1 MPAERASQNPPRSED
16 CREQA
21 AHVRCSAPVGWRGAA
36 CTRRRVF
43 GAQRGFSLLEVLI
56 ALAVLALALFAL
68 SRTAALS
75 LTAAAHREETLLAGI
90 VAGNVLTEIRL
101 DGQSPAPGRREG
113 QQRQGGREFYW
124 RASIVD
130 SDLPGVRRIDI
141 AVALDPERRDRR
153 VSLTG
158 FAGQP

>member
-1 MPAERASQNPPRSED
+1 MPSRRPWPWGTGA
-16 CREQA
+16 
-21 AHVRCSAPVGWRGAA
+21 RG
-36 CTRRRVF
+36 
-43 GAQRGFSLLEVLI
+43 QRGFSLLEVLI

-75 LTAAAHREETLLAGI
+75 LSAAAHREEALLAGL

-101 DGQSPAPGRREG
+101 SGQAPAPGRRDG

-130 SDLPGVRRIDI
+130 SDLPGVRRIDVV
-141 AVALDPERRDRR
+141 VALDPERRDRR

>member
-1 MPAERASQNPPRSED
+1 MPADRRRRAVSPRSV
-16 CREQA
+16 
-21 AHVRCSAPVGWRGAA
+21 VRR
-36 CTRRRVF
+36 
-43 GAQRGFSLLEVLI
+43 QRGFSLLEVLI

-90 VAGNVLTEIRL
+90 VAGNVLAEIRL
-101 DGQSPAPGRREG
+101 SGQAPAPGRREG